1 VEALIEARRVLQP
14 GGRLAIQDTDY
25 DGWAVA
31 SEDVR
36 TTRAMLRALGDSI
49 SNPHAGLLYRS
60 WLADAGFGDVS
71 VEGFMYVEP
80 RFEWCE
86 PLLNVLVNTAVD
98 AGVISADRG
107 VSWLSEQRQR
117 SQAGRFCM
125 SAPLFIANAHSR

>member
-60 WLADAGFGDVS
+60 WLTDAGFGDVS
-71 VEGFMYVEP
+71 VEGFMYVES

-86 PLLNVLVNTAVD
+86 PLMNVLVKTAVD
-98 AGVISADRG
+98 AGVISADRA

-117 SQAGRFCM
+117 SQAGSFCM
-125 SAPLFIANAHSR
+125 SAPLFIASAHRR